1 MSHSEAQPLLVN
13 RIMRGLASHREAD
26 QAAQNFRDWLR
37 DEWAGDET
45 LSLAYCVNELA
56 DAYEALT
63 GRSWQAVS
71 MPDASAHIWMF
82 SFLCPRR
89 ADLAGQAFEYVGA
102 LLAPTDRFAAVAR
115 QIRAL
120 RGDSG

>member
-1 MSHSEAQPLLVN
+1 MAHSEPQALLVN
-13 RIMRGLASHREAD
+13 RIVRGQASHREVD
-26 QAAQNFRDWLR
+26 QAAQNFQDWLR
-37 DEWAGDET
+37 DEWAGDQT

-56 DAYEALT
+56 DAYEDLT
-63 GRSWQAVS
+63 GRSWQTVS

-89 ADLAGQAFEYVGA
+89 ADLSGQALEYLGA

-115 QIRAL
+115 QIRVL
-120 RGDSG
+120 RGESG